1 MTTVRSSKRSAQR
14 PKGCN
19 PSASQ
24 SEPSRV
30 GFTVIE
36 LVLALG
42 LLVVFFAMFVP
53 LLGIITRERRMS
65 AQEQAALQ
73 HAANVLDDLSRRSY
87 AELSDQN
94 EIALPDHVRQMLP
107 AVEQTVTIT
116 PMAGEPAAK
125 QVSVSLRWQ
134 QAGGTWSHP
143 VTLTAWVHAP
153 AGGAP

>member
-1 MTTVRSSKRSAQR
+1 MTTACYFHDIVPQPR
-14 PKGCN
+14 GDI
-19 PSASQ
+19 PSVPRA
-24 SEPSRV
+24 

-53 LLGIITRERRMS
+53 VLGMISRERRVS

-73 HAANVLDDLSRRSY
+73 HAANVLDDLTRRSY
-87 AELSDQN
+87 AELSDQKDL
-94 EIALPDHVRQMLP
+94 ALPEHVRQMLP

-116 PMAGEPAAK
+116 PTAGEPAAK
-125 QVSVSLRWQ
+125 QVTVSLRWQ

-143 VTLTAWVHAP
+143 VTLSAWVHAVP
-153 AGGAP
+153 GGTP